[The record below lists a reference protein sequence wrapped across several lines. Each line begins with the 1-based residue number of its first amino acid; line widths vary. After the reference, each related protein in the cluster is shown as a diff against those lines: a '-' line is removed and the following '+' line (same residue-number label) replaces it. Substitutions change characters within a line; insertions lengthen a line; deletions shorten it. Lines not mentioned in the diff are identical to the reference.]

1 MTKNIFSKG
10 IRFQCQGSSNCC
22 VSRGS
27 YGFVYLSKKDILRLA
42 KYTDLPIKDFIN
54 LYCDKTDGFVHFK
67 ERRKNG
73 ECQFLKGYKDCYW
86 ERNENIAFKYD
97 PVNTTETIVNAVTS
111 CGDLCSEL
119 QWCKAGVCEDL
130 AEYTFDLKI
139 NFLALLLFKIIWCR
153 CCTRLI

>member
-1 MTKNIFSKG
+1 MTRNIFSTG

-73 ECQFLKGYKDCYW
+73 ECQFLEKKRCSIYAARPTQCRTWPFWDENMKTKIWNKEMQSFCPGIGKGEIIQPSQIEKYINADRK
-86 ERNENIAFKYD
+86 NEDEMINE
-97 PVNTTETIVNAVTS
+97 V
-111 CGDLCSEL
+111 
-119 QWCKAGVCEDL
+119 
-130 AEYTFDLKI
+130 LKS
-139 NFLALLLFKIIWCR
+139 
-153 CCTRLI
+153 